1 MKIIKSVLFLL
12 PLFSFLQVSAQNA
25 GTANQ
30 SGDTAVKIDDLGWA
44 FETVPSF
51 ADEFNY
57 SGIPD
62 TTKWGYDIGGSGWG
76 NNELQYYTSQVRN
89 ASVADGKLTITAIR
103 EDAGG
108 RNYTSAR
115 LVTKYKA
122 DIKYGRIE
130 VKAQLPAGIG
140 TWPAIWML
148 PTDWVYG
155 DWPRSGEIDIME
167 HVGYDQDVVHISTHC
182 EAYYFWIKNEKTAV
196 RKIENVSSAF
206 HLYRV
211 DWTPFAI
218 RGYIDNELVFTNI
231 NENSGYKAWPF
242 DQKFH
247 LLLNIAVGGN
257 WGGAKGVDEKVFPAA
272 MLVDYVR
279 FYSMVNK

>member
-1 MKIIKSVLFLL
+1 
-12 PLFSFLQVSAQNA
+12 
-25 GTANQ
+25 
-30 SGDTAVKIDDLGWA
+30 
-44 FETVPSF
+44 
-51 ADEFNY
+51 
-57 SGIPD
+57 
-62 TTKWGYDIGGSGWG
+62 
-76 NNELQYYTSQVRN
+76 
-89 ASVADGKLTITAIR
+89 
-103 EDAGG
+103 
-108 RNYTSAR
+108 
-115 LVTKYKA
+115 
-122 DIKYGRIE
+122 
-130 VKAQLPAGIG
+130 
-140 TWPAIWML
+140 ML

-167 HVGYDQDVVHISTHC
+167 HVGYDQDVIHISTHC

-257 WGGAKGVDEKVFPAA
+257 WGGAKGVDEKVFPAS

>member
-12 PLFSFLQVSAQNA
+12 PLFSFLLVSAQKA

-62 TTKWGYDIGGSGWG
+62 TTKWSYDIGGSGWG
-76 NNELQYYTSQVRN
+76 NNELQYYTNQVRN

-108 RNYTSAR
+108 RNFTSAR

-167 HVGYDQDVVHISTHC
+167 HVGYDQDVIHISTHC

-231 NENSGYKAWPF
+231 NENSGFKAWPF

-257 WGGAKGVDEKVFPAA
+257 WGGAKGVDEKVFPAS